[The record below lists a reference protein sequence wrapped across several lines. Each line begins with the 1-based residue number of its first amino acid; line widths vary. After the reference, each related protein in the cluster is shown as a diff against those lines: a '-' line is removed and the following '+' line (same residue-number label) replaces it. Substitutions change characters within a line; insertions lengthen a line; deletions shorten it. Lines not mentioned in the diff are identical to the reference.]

1 MVTHLKAKF
10 DRPEVAIVKGEP
22 PFDESRI
29 KSMVK
34 DAIELIGGVKSI
46 VKAGDTVL
54 IKPNWLAPIPNPA
67 TTDPRV
73 VKALIEIFREAGAKR
88 VVVSEYAV
96 PHGKVAPYLYGAWK
110 SLRDVV
116 KKLGY
121 DRYVEDAGG
130 ELIPFEDVELV
141 EVKVEGGKILR
152 KARVPKLVLEAD
164 VLVDVPVM
172 KTHFYTLVTLGIK
185 NMHGILPDDLKT
197 YAHKEDL
204 DQFLVDIIKIRP
216 PDLTVIDGIRALEGY
231 DHHVTM
237 KDVVDMGVI
246 IASRDVVAA
255 DAVAATV
262 MGFNPLEEITH
273 IRIAHMEGVG
283 VGDLNKIV
291 VKGNS
296 ILEVRRIFKRP
307 DQRLFGIYP
316 NVEIYSGGAC
326 NYCIVRTKVAL
337 ARLEEEGRLPSEKFT
352 IILGHKPILPEDP
365 GELPGQVILIG
376 DCAINAVP
384 EWCKLKLRL
393 ENRLAEAPGCPPMWT
408 LDMATM
414 KLFPPKK

>member
-1 MVTHLKAKF
+1 LKI
-10 DRPEVAIVKGEP
+10 RPEVAIVKGEP
-22 PFDESRI
+22 PFDEFRI

-34 DAIELIGGVKSI
+34 EAIELVGGISDLVKPGAI
-46 VKAGDTVL
+46 VL

-73 VKALIEIFREAGAKR
+73 VKALVEICKEAGAKR
-88 VVVSEYAV
+88 VIVSEYAV

-116 KKLGY
+116 EKLGLN
-121 DRYVEDAGG
+121 RFVEDAGG
-130 ELIPFEDVELV
+130 EIIPFEEVECV
-141 EVKVEGGKILR
+141 EVKVKGGKLLR
-152 KARVPKLVLEAD
+152 RARIPKLVLEAD
-164 VLVDVPVM
+164 CLINVPVM

-216 PDLTVIDGIRALEGY
+216 PDLTVIDGIRALQGY
-231 DHHVTM
+231 DHHVSM
-237 KDVVDMGVI
+237 KDIVEMGLI

-255 DAVAATV
+255 DAVASAV
-262 MGFNPLEEITH
+262 MGFDPLDEITH

-283 VGDLNKIV
+283 VGDLNRIV
-291 VKGNS
+291 VKGRS
-296 ILEVRRIFKRP
+296 VSEVRRVFKRP

-337 ARLEEEGRLPSEKFT
+337 ARLEAEGRLPSEKFT
-352 IILGHKPILPEDP
+352 VVLGHKPILPENPDD
-365 GELPGQVILIG
+365 LPGYVILIG
-376 DCAINAVP
+376 DCAVSAVP
-384 EWCKLKLRL
+384 EWIKLKLRL
-393 ENRLAEAPGCPPMWT
+393 ENRLAEAPGCPPMWA
-408 LDMATM
+408 LDMVTA
-414 KLFPPKK
+414 KLFPKKS

>member
-1 MVTHLKAKF
+1 MKI
-10 DRPEVAIVKGEP
+10 RPEVAIVKGEP
-22 PFDESRI
+22 PFDEFRI

-34 DAIELIGGVKSI
+34 EAIELVGGISDLVKPGAI
-46 VKAGDTVL
+46 VL

-73 VKALIEIFREAGAKR
+73 VKALVEICKEAGAKR
-88 VVVSEYAV
+88 VIVSEYAV

-116 KKLGY
+116 EKLGLN
-121 DRYVEDAGG
+121 RFVEDAGG
-130 ELIPFEDVELV
+130 EIIPFEEVECV
-141 EVKVEGGKILR
+141 EVKVKGGKLLR
-152 KARVPKLVLEAD
+152 RARIPKLVLEAD
-164 VLVDVPVM
+164 CLINVPVM

-216 PDLTVIDGIRALEGY
+216 PDLTVIDGIRALQGY
-231 DHHVTM
+231 DHHVSM
-237 KDVVDMGVI
+237 KDIVEMGLI

-255 DAVAATV
+255 DAVASAV
-262 MGFNPLEEITH
+262 MGFDPLDEITH

-283 VGDLNKIV
+283 VGDLNRIV
-291 VKGNS
+291 VKGRS
-296 ILEVRRIFKRP
+296 VSEVRRVFKRP

-337 ARLEEEGRLPSEKFT
+337 ARLEAEGRLPSEKFT
-352 IILGHKPILPEDP
+352 VVLGHKPILPENPDD
-365 GELPGQVILIG
+365 LPGYVILIG
-376 DCAINAVP
+376 DCAVSAVP
-384 EWCKLKLRL
+384 EWIKLKLRL
-393 ENRLAEAPGCPPMWT
+393 ENRLAEAPGCPPMWA
-408 LDMATM
+408 LDMVTA
-414 KLFPPKK
+414 KLFPKKS